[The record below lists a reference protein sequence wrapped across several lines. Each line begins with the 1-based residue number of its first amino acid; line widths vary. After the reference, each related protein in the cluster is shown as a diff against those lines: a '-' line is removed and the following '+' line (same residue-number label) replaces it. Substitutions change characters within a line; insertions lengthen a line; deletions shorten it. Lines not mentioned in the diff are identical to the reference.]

1 MFKSGKPDRCGVTL
15 LAGRAAGAPFVG
27 AVAANLVV
35 TELPRLLH
43 GGTYANSSNLMTAQW
58 SWPSLAHGADVAAN
72 KMRVNCEA
80 S

>member
-15 LAGRAAGAPFVG
+15 LAGRAVGAPFVG

-43 GGTYANSSNLMTAQW
+43 GGTLCKLIELDDGAVVLAQPGTRRKR
-58 SWPSLAHGADVAAN
+58 SG
-72 KMRVNCEA
+72 K
-80 S
+80 